1 MFDRAK
7 SLIIVQNSNNQKKKY
22 NDLTIDNTFL
32 LNFNLLS
39 YNVIKYQE
47 G

>member
-39 YNVIKYQE
+39 YNAIKY
-47 G
+47 